1 MAKSNKKIVDNLIK
15 KHGLDRFML
24 LMEMFIQG
32 KNNVEVAQEFKITR
46 ERVRQLKNLLTT
58 SVQVVNPVDHAD
70 LVYRRRSQ

>member
-70 LVYRRRSQ
+70 LVYRRSQ